1 MQVKLQTLVSMF
13 DGDGDGLLGE
23 VDTLR
28 LLRFARPSLTD
39 KQLDKCLI
47 QVGVEHTIIG
57 QMFGHMLITSMTVM
71 KALTC
76 RMQLCTYPGQQ
87 PVKGR

>member
-1 MQVKLQTLVSMF
+1 MF

-47 QVGVEHTIIG
+47 QVSACGAY
-57 QMFGHMLITSMTVM
+57 TSQYHLNRNLAAHWV
-71 KALTC
+71 
-76 RMQLCTYPGQQ
+76 R
-87 PVKGR
+87 